1 MAEPF
6 GRATNEEKPTEGTMA
21 LNVHGGTNYGKIV
34 IWAVGLVAF
43 VAVALTK
50 VPEWISPKS
59 ASVTGD
65 TGATTR
71 MIN

>member
-1 MAEPF
+1 
-6 GRATNEEKPTEGTMA
+6 MA

-65 TGATTR
+65 AGTTTR